1 MRNPRKIFFLSLGS
15 DSVIF
20 KRWDTGVKYKY
31 RRYLLLNTLLSYSQ
45 AVSNTLSLSF
55 IAFPKDLERLTL
67 RSIPD
72 RLLPAFQVKHGSNR
86 WDWGVP
92 KPE

>member
-15 DSVIF
+15 DRVIF
-20 KRWDTGVKYKY
+20 KRWASGVKYKY
-31 RRYLLLNTLLSYSQ
+31 HRYLLLNTLLPHRQ